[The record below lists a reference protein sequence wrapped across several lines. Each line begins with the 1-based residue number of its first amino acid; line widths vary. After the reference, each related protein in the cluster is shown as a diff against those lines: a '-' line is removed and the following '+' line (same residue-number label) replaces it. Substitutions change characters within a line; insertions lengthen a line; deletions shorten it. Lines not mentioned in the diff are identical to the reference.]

1 MACMCCAL
9 LPQVL
14 VLITELASF
23 VPHDQATLI
32 TLYGGPEGFVR

>member
-1 MACMCCAL
+1 MACMCWPLLQHAL
-9 LPQVL
+9 VP
-14 VLITELASF
+14 ITNLASF